1 MLDESICHFRGVGSI
16 LSLLFYFWW
25 KTLLASNV
33 DPDQTPYYVASD
45 RGLHYFHVTLSRI
58 SRYNVYKN
66 GSNAY
71 RGYTT
76 SFIVKRT

>member
-1 MLDESICHFRGVGSI
+1 MLEESICHFRGVGSI

-33 DPDQTPYYVASD
+33 DPDQTPHYVASD

-58 SRYNVYKN
+58 SRYIRMGQVP
-66 GSNAY
+66 
-71 RGYTT
+71 
-76 SFIVKRT
+76 IVGVQGASS